1 MAVGGSGKH
10 RLAMLETMRASRTL
24 IPTLKETPAEAEV
37 ASHVLLLRG
46 GFIRRVAGGLYTWLP
61 LGLRV
66 MRKIEAIVR
75 EELARFGAQEI
86 QMPVVQP
93 AELWR
98 ESGRWEVA
106 GPELMRMQDRHE
118 RDYAMGP
125 THEEVVTDLIRRT
138 VASYKQV
145 PLTVYQIHTKFRDEI
160 RPRFG
165 LLRAREFLMKDG
177 YSFHLSEASLDETYR
192 DMYGAYTAIL
202 NRIGVEF
209 RAVEADS
216 GFIGDG
222 ESLEFQV
229 LAESGEDLMAYCPD
243 SGYAANIEKAEALAP
258 EPSDEPAASVEKVE
272 TPGVKTIADVASL
285 LDLDASRCVKTLIV
299 RGAEAPFVA
308 LVLRGDHELNET
320 KAARLA
326 AVAAPLAF
334 ADDEE
339 VRAATGCSIGSIG
352 PVGLDLPVYVD
363 RSAAAVANCVCG
375 ANEDGFHLTG
385 VNWSRDFPDAQPVDI
400 RNVVEGDPSPDG
412 CGKLRFVRG
421 IEVGH
426 IFKLGDK
433 YSVPMRLALQDGEG
447 TETALIMGCY
457 GFGISRM
464 VAAVAEQCHDDDG
477 IVWPESIAP
486 FDVHILALDYANS
499 DVAAAAESVYEACI
513 DAGMD
518 VLFDDRDER
527 PGVKFAESDLLG
539 IPHRITIGTRSLAR
553 GVVEYK
559 HRKDTERV
567 LLTPAEAVSR
577 IGSD

>member
-1 MAVGGSGKH
+1 
-10 RLAMLETMRASRTL
+10 MLKAMRASQTL

-37 ASHVLLLRG
+37 ASHVLLLRA

-93 AELWR
+93 ADLWR
-98 ESGRWEVA
+98 ESGRWDVM
-106 GPELMRMQDRHE
+106 GPELMRMRDRHE

-138 VASYKQV
+138 VDSYKQI
-145 PLTVYQIHTKFRDEI
+145 PLNVYQMHTKFRDEI

-177 YSFHLSEASLDETYR
+177 YSFHLDEASLARTYR
-192 DMYGAYTAIL
+192 DMYDAYTAIL
-202 NRIGVEF
+202 KRIGVDF
-209 RAVEADS
+209 RVVEADA
-216 GFIGDG
+216 GTIGDG
-222 ESLEFQV
+222 ESHEFQV
-229 LAESGEDLMAYCPD
+229 LAESGEDLMAYCPSSD
-243 SGYAANIEKAEALAP
+243 YAANVEKARALAP
-258 EPSDEPAASVEKVE
+258 EPSDEQPDSLGKVA
-272 TPGVKTIADVASL
+272 TPGARTIADIAAL
-285 LDLDASRCVKTLIV
+285 LRVDPSRCIKTLIV
-299 RGAEAPFVA
+299 RGAEEPWIA

-320 KAARLA
+320 KATRLP
-326 AVAAPLAF
+326 AVAAPVTF
-334 ADDEE
+334 ADDAE
-339 VRAATGCSIGSIG
+339 VEAATGCPVGSIG
-352 PVGLDLPVYVD
+352 PLGLELPVYVD
-363 RSAAAVANCVCG
+363 RSAAAAANCVCG
-375 ANEDGFHLTG
+375 ANEEGFHLTG
-385 VNWSRDFPDAQPVDI
+385 VNWSRDFADAEVVDI
-400 RNVVEGDPSPDG
+400 RNVTEGDLSPDG
-412 CGKLRFVRG
+412 CGELAFVRG

-433 YSVPMRLALQDGEG
+433 YSVPMRLTLQDGSG
-447 TETALIMGCY
+447 VETALIMGCY
-457 GFGISRM
+457 GFGISRL

-477 IVWPESIAP
+477 IVWPVSIAP
-486 FDVHILALDYANS
+486 FDVHILALDYANPE
-499 DVAAAAESVYEACI
+499 VAAAADSLYDACI

-553 GVVEYK
+553 GLVEYK
-559 HRKDTERV
+559 RRADADRV
-567 LLTPAEAVSR
+567 LVTPAEAVSR
-577 IGSD
+577 IGSGRPGSD

>member
-1 MAVGGSGKH
+1 
-10 RLAMLETMRASRTL
+10 MLENMRASQTL
-24 IPTLKETPAEAEV
+24 IPTLKETPQEAEV

-75 EELARFGAQEI
+75 EELARFGAEEI

-98 ESGRWEVA
+98 ESGRWDVMGA
-106 GPELMRMQDRHE
+106 ELMRMRDRHE

-138 VASYKQV
+138 VDSYKQV
-145 PLTVYQIHTKFRDEI
+145 PLNVYQIQTKFRDEI

-177 YSFHLSEASLDETYR
+177 YSFHLSDASLDQTYR
-192 DMYGAYTAIL
+192 DMYDAYAAIL
-202 NRIGVEF
+202 QRIGVDF

-216 GFIGDG
+216 GTIGDG
-222 ESLEFQV
+222 ESHEFQV
-229 LAESGEDLMAYCPD
+229 LAESGEDLMAYCPE

-258 EPSDEPAASVEKVE
+258 EPSDEPLAPVEQVE
-272 TPGVKTIADVASL
+272 TPGVRTIADVASL
-285 LDLDASRCVKTLIV
+285 LGVDASRCVKTLIV
-299 RGAEAPFVA
+299 RGDEAPFVA
-308 LVLRGDHELNET
+308 LVLRGDHDLNET
-320 KAARLA
+320 KSARLG
-326 AVAAPLAF
+326 AVAAPLTF
-334 ADDEE
+334 ADDDE

-363 RSAAAVANCVCG
+363 RSAAAAANCVCG
-375 ANEDGFHLTG
+375 ANAEGFHLIG
-385 VNWSRDFPDAQPVDI
+385 VNRTRDFPHAQVVDI

-412 CGKLRFVRG
+412 CGKLKFVRG

-426 IFKLGDK
+426 VFKLGDK
-433 YSVPMRLALQDGEG
+433 YSIPMRLSLQDGEG

-464 VAAVAEQCHDDDG
+464 VAAVAEQCHDDNG
-477 IVWPESIAP
+477 IVWPSSVAP
-486 FDVHILALDYANS
+486 FDVHILALDYARPE
-499 DVAAAAESVYEACI
+499 VAAAAESLYEACLA
-513 DAGMD
+513 AGME
-518 VLFDDRDER
+518 VLLDDRDER
-527 PGVKFAESDLLG
+527 PGVKFAEADLLG
-539 IPHRITIGTRSLAR
+539 IPHRVTVGVRNLAN
-553 GVVEYK
+553 GLVEYK
-559 HRKDTERV
+559 RRSDAGHV
-567 LLTPAEAVSR
+567 LVTAAEAV
-577 IGSD
+577 

>member
-1 MAVGGSGKH
+1 
-10 RLAMLETMRASRTL
+10 MRASQTL

-66 MRKIEAIVR
+66 MRKIEAIAR

-98 ESGRWEVA
+98 ESGRWEVM
-106 GPELMRMQDRHE
+106 GSELMRMQDRHE

-138 VASYKQV
+138 VDSYKQM
-145 PLTVYQIHTKFRDEI
+145 PLNVYQIHTKFRDEI

-177 YSFHLSEASLDETYR
+177 YSFHLSGASLDETYR
-192 DMYGAYTAIL
+192 EMYDAYTAIL
-202 NRIGVEF
+202 NRIGVDY
-209 RAVEADS
+209 RSVEADS
-216 GFIGDG
+216 GTIGDG
-222 ESLEFQV
+222 ESHEFQV
-229 LAESGEDLMAYCPD
+229 LAESGEDLMAYCPN

-258 EPSDEPAASVEKVE
+258 APSDEPPASIEKVE

-285 LDLDASRCVKTLIV
+285 LGLDASRCIKTLIV
-299 RGAEAPFVA
+299 RGAGAPLVA

-320 KAARLA
+320 KAARLD
-326 AVAAPLAF
+326 AVASPVTF
-334 ADDEE
+334 ADDDEI
-339 VRAATGCSIGSIG
+339 RAATGCSIGSIG

-385 VNWSRDFPDAQPVDI
+385 VNRSRDFPDAQIADI
-400 RNVVEGDPSPDG
+400 RNVVEGDLSPDG
-412 CGKLRFVRG
+412 RGKLRFARG

-433 YSVPMRLALQDGEG
+433 YSVPMRLALQDGDG
-447 TETALIMGCY
+447 AETALIMGCY
-457 GFGISRM
+457 GLGISRL
-464 VAAVAEQCHDDDG
+464 VAAVAEQCHDDNG
-477 IVWPESIAP
+477 IVWPASVAP
-486 FDVHILALDYANS
+486 FDVHVLALDYARPE
-499 DVAAAAESVYEACI
+499 VASAADSLYETCL

-518 VLFDDRDER
+518 VLLDDRDER
-527 PGVKFAESDLLG
+527 PGVKFAEADLLG
-539 IPHRITIGTRSLAR
+539 IPHRITVGVRNLAN
-553 GVVEYK
+553 GLVEYK
-559 HRKDTERV
+559 RRSDSGHV
-567 LLTPAEAVSR
+567 LVTPAEAVER
-577 IGSD
+577 ITSD

>member
-1 MAVGGSGKH
+1 
-10 RLAMLETMRASRTL
+10 MLEVMRASQTL

-66 MRKIEAIVR
+66 MRKIEMIVR
-75 EELARFGAQEI
+75 EELAHFGAQEI

-93 AELWR
+93 ADLWR
-98 ESGRWEVA
+98 ESGRWDVMGA
-106 GPELMRMQDRHE
+106 ELMRMRDRHE

-138 VASYKQV
+138 VDSYKQI
-145 PLTVYQIHTKFRDEI
+145 PLNVYQIQTKFRDEI

-177 YSFHLSEASLDETYR
+177 YSFHLSESSLERTYR
-192 DMYGAYTAIL
+192 DMYDAYAAIL
-202 NRIGVEF
+202 RRIGVDF

-216 GFIGDG
+216 GTIGDG
-222 ESLEFQV
+222 ESHEFQV

-243 SGYAANIEKAEALAP
+243 SGYAANIEAAQALAP
-258 EPSDEPAASVEKVE
+258 EPSDEPPAALDKVE
-272 TPGVKTIADVASL
+272 TPGAGTIADVARL
-285 LDLDASRCVKTLIV
+285 LGVDPSRCVKTLIV
-299 RGAEAPFVA
+299 RGAQAPFVA

-320 KAARLA
+320 KAARLE
-326 AVAAPLAF
+326 AVAAPLTF

-352 PVGLDLPVYVD
+352 PVGLDLPIYAD

-375 ANEDGFHLTG
+375 ANEEGFHLTG
-385 VNWSRDFPDAQPVDI
+385 VNLVRDFPRARVVDI

-412 CGKLRFVRG
+412 CGKLRFARG

-426 IFKLGDK
+426 VFKLGDK
-433 YSVPMRLALQDGEG
+433 YSVPMRLSLQDGEG
-447 TETALIMGCY
+447 AETALIMGCY

-464 VAAVAEQCHDDDG
+464 VAAVAEQCHDDNG
-477 IVWPESIAP
+477 IVWPVAVAP
-486 FDVHILALDYANS
+486 FDVHILALDYANP
-499 DVAAAAESVYEACI
+499 DVAAAAESLYEVCLE
-513 DAGMD
+513 AGID
-518 VLFDDRDER
+518 VLLDDRDER
-527 PGVKFAESDLLG
+527 PGVKFAEADLLG
-539 IPHRITIGTRSLAR
+539 IPHRVTIGTRSLAR

-559 HRKDTERV
+559 RRTDAEQV
-567 LLTPAEAVSR
+567 LMTPAEAVSR
-577 IGSD
+577 IRSPA

>member
-1 MAVGGSGKH
+1 MIPF
-10 RLAMLETMRASRTL
+10 MRASRTL

-75 EELARFGAQEI
+75 EELERFGAQEI

-98 ESGRWEVA
+98 ESGRWDVMGA
-106 GPELMRMQDRHE
+106 ELMRMRDRHE

-138 VASYKQV
+138 VDSYKQV
-145 PLTVYQIHTKFRDEI
+145 PLNVYQVQTKFRDEI

-192 DMYGAYTAIL
+192 DMYDAYGAIL
-202 NRIGVEF
+202 SRIGVDF

-216 GFIGDG
+216 GTIGDG
-222 ESLEFQV
+222 ESHEFQV

-243 SGYAANIEKAEALAP
+243 SGYAANIERARALAP
-258 EPSDEPAASVEKVE
+258 APSDEPPASLERVE
-272 TPGVKTIADVASL
+272 TPGVRTIADVASL
-285 LDLDASRCVKTLIV
+285 LGLDASRCVKTLIV

-320 KAARLA
+320 KAARLDA
-326 AVAAPLAF
+326 AAAPLMF
-334 ADDEE
+334 ADDDE
-339 VRAATGCSIGSIG
+339 VKSATGCSIGSIG

-363 RSAAAVANCVCG
+363 RSAAALANCVCG
-375 ANEDGFHLTG
+375 ANEEGFHLIG
-385 VNWSRDFPDAQPVDI
+385 VNRARDFPDAEVVDI

-412 CGKLRFVRG
+412 CGKLKFARG

-426 IFKLGDK
+426 VFKLGDK

-447 TETALIMGCY
+447 AETALIMGCY

-464 VAAVAEQCHDDDG
+464 VAAVAEQCHDGNG
-477 IVWPESIAP
+477 IVWPPAVAP
-486 FDVHILALDYANS
+486 FDAHILALDYARP
-499 DVAAAAESVYEACI
+499 DVAAAADSLYEACLS
-513 DAGMD
+513 AGMD
-518 VLFDDRDER
+518 VLLDDRDER
-527 PGVKFAESDLLG
+527 PGVKFAEADLLG
-539 IPHRITIGTRSLAR
+539 IPHRVTVGARNLAN
-553 GVVEYK
+553 GLVEYK
-559 HRKDTERV
+559 RRSDTRHV
-567 LLTPAEAVSR
+567 LVTAAEAVDR
-577 IGSD
+577 IGLD

>member
-1 MAVGGSGKH
+1 
-10 RLAMLETMRASRTL
+10 MRASRTL

-66 MRKIEAIVR
+66 MRKIEGIVR
-75 EELARFGAQEI
+75 EELTRFGAQEI

-98 ESGRWEVA
+98 ESGRWDVM
-106 GPELMRMQDRHE
+106 GPELMRMRDRHE

-125 THEEVVTDLIRRT
+125 THEEIVTDLVRRT
-138 VASYKQV
+138 VDSYKQV
-145 PLTVYQIHTKFRDEI
+145 PLNVYQIHTKFRDEI

-177 YSFHLSEASLDETYR
+177 YSFHLSGESLDGTYR
-192 DMYGAYTAIL
+192 DMYDAYAAIL
-202 NRIGVEF
+202 NRIGVDF

-216 GFIGDG
+216 GTIGDG
-222 ESLEFQV
+222 ESHEFQV

-243 SGYAANIEKAEALAP
+243 SDYAANIEAAQALAP
-258 EPSDEPAASVEKVE
+258 EPSNEPPAPLDKIE

-285 LDLDASRCVKTLIV
+285 LRVDAARCVKTLIV

-308 LVLRGDHELNET
+308 LVLRGDHELNEA
-320 KAARLA
+320 KAARLD
-326 AVAAPLAF
+326 AVATPLTFA
-334 ADDEE
+334 ADDE
-339 VRAATGCSIGSIG
+339 VRTTTGCSSGSIG
-352 PVGLDLPVYVD
+352 PVGLELPVYVD

-375 ANEDGFHLTG
+375 ANEEGFHLTG
-385 VNWSRDFPDAQPVDI
+385 VNRPRDFPDARVVDI

-412 CGKLRFVRG
+412 RGTLKFARG

-426 IFKLGDK
+426 VFKLGDK
-433 YSVPMRLALQDGEG
+433 YSVPMRLTLQDGEG
-447 TETALIMGCY
+447 SETALIMGCY

-464 VAAVAEQCHDDDG
+464 VAAVAEQCHDDNG
-477 IVWPESIAP
+477 IVWPASVAP
-486 FDVHILALDYANS
+486 FDAHILALDYARPE
-499 DVAAAAESVYEACI
+499 VAAAAESVYEACLE
-513 DAGMD
+513 AGID
-518 VLFDDRDER
+518 VLLDDRDER

-539 IPHRITIGTRSLAR
+539 IPHRIIVGARNLAN
-553 GVVEYK
+553 GLVEYK
-559 HRKDTERV
+559 RRSESEQALV
-567 LLTPAEAVSR
+567 TPAEAVER
-577 IGSD
+577 IGL

>member
-1 MAVGGSGKH
+1 
-10 RLAMLETMRASRTL
+10 MRASQTL

-66 MRKIEAIVR
+66 MRRIEAIAR

-98 ESGRWEVA
+98 ESGRWEVMGA
-106 GPELMRMQDRHE
+106 ELMRMRDRHE

-138 VASYKQV
+138 VDSYKQV
-145 PLTVYQIHTKFRDEI
+145 PLNVYQIQTKFRDEI

-177 YSFHLSEASLDETYR
+177 YSFHLSGASLDETYR
-192 DMYGAYTAIL
+192 EMYDAYTAIL
-202 NRIGVEF
+202 NRIGVDY
-209 RAVEADS
+209 RSVEADS
-216 GFIGDG
+216 GTIGDG
-222 ESLEFQV
+222 ESHEFQV

-243 SGYAANIEKAEALAP
+243 SGYAANIEKAQALAP
-258 EPSDEPAASVEKVE
+258 EPSDEPPDSIEKVE
-272 TPGVKTIADVASL
+272 TPGVRTIADVASL
-285 LDLDASRCVKTLIV
+285 LGLDASRCIKTLIV
-299 RGAEAPFVA
+299 RGAETPFVA

-320 KAARLA
+320 KAARLD
-326 AVAAPLAF
+326 AVASPVTF

-339 VRAATGCSIGSIG
+339 VKTATGCSIGSIG

-385 VNWSRDFPDAQPVDI
+385 VSWSRDFPDARTADI

-412 CGKLRFVRG
+412 CGKLRFARG

-433 YSVPMRLALQDGEG
+433 YSVPMRLALQDGDG
-447 TETALIMGCY
+447 AETALIMGCY
-457 GFGISRM
+457 GLGISRL
-464 VAAVAEQCHDDDG
+464 VAAVAEQCHDGNG
-477 IVWPESIAP
+477 IVWPASVAP
-486 FDVHILALDYANS
+486 FDVHVLALDYARPE
-499 DVAAAAESVYEACI
+499 VASAADSLYEACL

-518 VLFDDRDER
+518 VLLDDRDER
-527 PGVKFAESDLLG
+527 PGVKFAEADLLG
-539 IPHRITIGTRSLAR
+539 IPHRITVGVRNLAN
-553 GVVEYK
+553 GLVEYK
-559 HRKDTERV
+559 RRSDDGHELV
-567 LLTPAEAVSR
+567 TPAEAVER
-577 IGSD
+577 ITSD

>member
-1 MAVGGSGKH
+1 
-10 RLAMLETMRASRTL
+10 MLKAMRASQTL

-37 ASHVLLLRG
+37 ASHVLLLRA

-93 AELWR
+93 ADLWR
-98 ESGRWEVA
+98 ESGRWDVM
-106 GPELMRMQDRHE
+106 GPELMRMRDRHE

-138 VASYKQV
+138 VDSYKQI
-145 PLTVYQIHTKFRDEI
+145 PLNVYQMHTKFRDEI

-177 YSFHLSEASLDETYR
+177 YSFHLDEASLARTYR
-192 DMYGAYTAIL
+192 DMYDAYTAIL
-202 NRIGVEF
+202 KRIGVDF
-209 RAVEADS
+209 RVVEADA
-216 GFIGDG
+216 GTIGDG
-222 ESLEFQV
+222 ESHEFQV
-229 LAESGEDLMAYCPD
+229 LAESGEDLMAYCPSSD
-243 SGYAANIEKAEALAP
+243 YAANVEKARALAP
-258 EPSDEPAASVEKVE
+258 EPSDEQPDSLGKVA
-272 TPGVKTIADVASL
+272 TPGARTIADIAAL
-285 LDLDASRCVKTLIV
+285 LRVDPSRCIKTLIV
-299 RGAEAPFVA
+299 RGAEEPWIA

-320 KAARLA
+320 KATRLPP
-326 AVAAPLAF
+326 VAAPVTF
-334 ADDEE
+334 ADDAE
-339 VRAATGCSIGSIG
+339 VEAATGCPVGSIG
-352 PVGLDLPVYVD
+352 PVGLELPVYVD
-363 RSAAAVANCVCG
+363 RSAAAAANCVCG
-375 ANEDGFHLTG
+375 ANEEGFHLTG
-385 VNWSRDFPDAQPVDI
+385 VNWSRDFADAEVVDI
-400 RNVVEGDPSPDG
+400 RNVTEGDLSPDG
-412 CGKLRFVRG
+412 CGELAFVRG

-433 YSVPMRLALQDGEG
+433 YSVPMRLTLQDGSG
-447 TETALIMGCY
+447 VETALIMGCY
-457 GFGISRM
+457 GFGISRL

-477 IVWPESIAP
+477 IVWPVSIAP
-486 FDVHILALDYANS
+486 FDVHVLALDYANP
-499 DVAAAAESVYEACI
+499 DVAAAADSLYDACI

-553 GVVEYK
+553 GLVEYK
-559 HRKDTERV
+559 RRADADRV
-567 LLTPAEAVSR
+567 LVTPAEVVSR
-577 IGSD
+577 IGSGRPGSD

>member
-1 MAVGGSGKH
+1 MIPY
-10 RLAMLETMRASRTL
+10 MRASRTL

-66 MRKIEAIVR
+66 MRKVEAIVR
-75 EELARFGAQEI
+75 EELERFGAQEI

-106 GPELMRMQDRHE
+106 GAELMRMQDRHE

-138 VASYKQV
+138 VDSYKQV
-145 PLTVYQIHTKFRDEI
+145 PLNVYQIQTKFRDEI

-192 DMYGAYTAIL
+192 DMYDAYTAIL
-202 NRIGVEF
+202 RRIGVDF

-216 GFIGDG
+216 GFIGDR
-222 ESLEFQV
+222 ESIEFQV
-229 LAESGEDLMAYCPD
+229 LAESGEDLMAYCLG
-243 SGYAANIEKAEALAP
+243 SGYAANIEKAEAVAP
-258 EPSDEPAASVEKVE
+258 EPSDELPASVEKIE
-272 TPGVKTIADVASL
+272 TPGVRTIADVSAL
-285 LDLDASRCVKTLIV
+285 LGVDASRCVKTLIV
-299 RGAEAPFVA
+299 RGEEVPFVA

-320 KAARLA
+320 KAARLD
-326 AVAAPLAF
+326 AVAAPLTF
-334 ADDEE
+334 ADNDE

-352 PVGLDLPVYVD
+352 PVGLELPVYVD
-363 RSAAAVANCVCG
+363 RSAAAAANCVCG
-375 ANEDGFHLTG
+375 ANEEEFHLTG
-385 VNWSRDFPDAQPVDI
+385 VNWSRDFPDAEVVDI

-412 CGKLRFVRG
+412 GGTLKFARG

-426 IFKLGDK
+426 VFKLGDK
-433 YSVPMRLALQDGEG
+433 YSVPMQLALQDGEG

-464 VAAVAEQCHDDDG
+464 VAAVAEQCHDGNG
-477 IVWPESIAP
+477 IVWPPSVAP
-486 FDVHILALDYANS
+486 FDAHILALDYARPE
-499 DVAAAAESVYEACI
+499 VAAAADSLYEACLA
-513 DAGMD
+513 AGMD
-518 VLFDDRDER
+518 VLLDDRDER
-527 PGVKFAESDLLG
+527 PGVKFAEADLLG
-539 IPHRITIGTRSLAR
+539 IPHRVTVGARNLAN
-553 GVVEYK
+553 GLVEYK
-559 HRKDTERV
+559 RRSDPEHV
-567 LLTPAEAVSR
+567 LVTATEAVDR
-577 IGSD
+577 IKLD